1 MMTDVWCFDCRHEL
15 KRELITGR
23 YLHLDP
29 DDATVCTCIED
40 GEECHP

>member
-23 YLHLDP
+23 YVHLDP
-29 DDATVCTCIED
+29 DDEAGCTCTDD
-40 GEECHP
+40 GEECQP